1 MKTYQSCGK
10 ISIEGK
16 NKSVIVKT
24 MLPDLKNGGRYR
36 YVGYYNISNDDYFGV
51 LGILMIDG
59 EPNVDLRKYDAVNS
73 KHQVDTLPINLNDL
87 RPLAG
92 GKSFDELGNG
102 DKIHFMC
109 FHDDSNNLSEI
120 DLAKFQKSLP
130 LFPAFDP
137 DVDREPKVGNGGILT
152 FEGC

>member
-16 NKSVIVKT
+16 EKSVIVKT
-24 MLPDLKNGGRYR
+24 MLPTLKDGGKYK
-36 YVGYYNISNDDYFGV
+36 YTGYYNISSEGYFGV

-59 EPNVDLRKYDAVNS
+59 EPNVDLRKYDGVNS
-73 KHQVDTLPINLNDL
+73 KFQVDALPINLNNL
-87 RPLAG
+87 KPLG
-92 GKSFDELGNG
+92 SGKSFDELKNG

-109 FHDDSNNLSEI
+109 FHDDSNNLSEV
-120 DLAKFQKSLP
+120 DLIKFQKSLP
-130 LFPAFDP
+130 LFPAFEP
-137 DVDREPKVGNGGILT
+137 DDREPKVGNGGILT